1 METQN
6 RWKDIIWK
14 LTRMPIIAWAIILL
28 VAAFLL
34 VQLPWDLAK
43 KFAILP
49 GAISL
54 LLFYQAIFRG
64 KMY

>member
-6 RWKDIIWK
+6 KFKNIIWK
-14 LTRMPIIAWAIILL
+14 LSHWPIIAWAIILIAVAFIL
-28 VAAFLL
+28 VEIHTDFTIKL
-34 VQLPWDLAK
+34 
-43 KFAILP
+43 AILP
-49 GAISL
+49 GVLGL